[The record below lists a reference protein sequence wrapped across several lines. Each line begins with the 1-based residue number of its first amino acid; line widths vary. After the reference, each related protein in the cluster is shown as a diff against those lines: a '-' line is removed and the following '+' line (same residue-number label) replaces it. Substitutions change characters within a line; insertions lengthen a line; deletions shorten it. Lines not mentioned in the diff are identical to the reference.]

1 MEHLQK
7 AVEAG
12 LSTICHQ
19 HHRALAY
26 AQGLKTSK
34 SRTELAKQLTAISKE
49 GDSVEVFR
57 THPEWFTAKY
67 YEERGLEQEKI
78 YRFTPQPPGPFSF
91 DASQVLE
98 RCLGP
103 GTWALWLKNGN
114 IISSDAFAYLRQ
126 IQSMID
132 HEFGMYRHHLSSQY
146 RDSRRGWL
154 KNMYHSLLQQLLRQ
168 DPFWYA
174 VNAAARPDKQWRLI
188 SFPYYTKDTDL
199 GESLGFKHLDIN
211 IMKYTTGNVNQ
222 NALISS
228 SVAFDDE
235 HEDNCTTVVLGF
247 HQHIREWA
255 NRLLERKDLEKS
267 FTGHSTNC
275 NQIYRPQDQRD
286 FGNHTPTPCPAF
298 GIRITRPDIIHGSTS
313 GSTRR
318 RRSAFAWFSGIGDD
332 HSTLDGTGSMT
343 WEQVASCHRDHSIPQ
358 HEPSGQQLRHAQRNY
373 NQFSATVVLESTS
386 ALGDALLGQRKWT
399 DPAVHKD
406 RNILLGDND
415 ANAVQFVQEVRA
427 RLVKAYI
434 RAYDIMVE
442 AEKEY
447 YGESSYFAQL

>member
-1 MEHLQK
+1 M
-7 AVEAG
+7 
-12 LSTICHQ
+12 
-19 HHRALAY
+19 
-26 AQGLKTSK
+26 
-34 SRTELAKQLTAISKE
+34 
-49 GDSVEVFR
+49 FR

-188 SFPYYTKDTDL
+188 SFPYYTKDTDP

-247 HQHIREWA
+247 HQHI
-255 NRLLERKDLEKS
+255 
-267 FTGHSTNC
+267 
-275 NQIYRPQDQRD
+275 
-286 FGNHTPTPCPAF
+286 
-298 GIRITRPDIIHGSTS
+298 
-313 GSTRR
+313 
-318 RRSAFAWFSGIGDD
+318 
-332 HSTLDGTGSMT
+332 
-343 WEQVASCHRDHSIPQ
+343 
-358 HEPSGQQLRHAQRNY
+358 
-373 NQFSATVVLESTS
+373 
-386 ALGDALLGQRKWT
+386 
-399 DPAVHKD
+399 
-406 RNILLGDND
+406 
-415 ANAVQFVQEVRA
+415 QE
-427 RLVKAYI
+427 
-434 RAYDIMVE
+434 
-442 AEKEY
+442 
-447 YGESSYFAQL
+447 